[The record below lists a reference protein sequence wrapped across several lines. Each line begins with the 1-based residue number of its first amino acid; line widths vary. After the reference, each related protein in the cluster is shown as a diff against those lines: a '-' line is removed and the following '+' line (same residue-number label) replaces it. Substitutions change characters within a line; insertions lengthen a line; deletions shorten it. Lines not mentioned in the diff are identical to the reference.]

1 MITQQVRGRGV
12 NSNLEGSI
20 READWG
26 TTMVSMRD
34 LAKICGVSVA
44 TVSKALNDYSDIGE
58 DTKRRVREAA
68 EAAGYLPSTV
78 TRAIQRNRSWNLGIL
93 YEDEAQSGLTHD
105 FFSPVLDSFRREAE
119 HSGYDITFIN
129 KHLAEQRMSYSEYC
143 RFRQVDGVL
152 IACTDFYNPDVQ
164 ALIRSEVPVVTLDH
178 VFDNRIAVV
187 SDNVKGMTALVSYVC
202 SMGHTKIAYIHGADS
217 SVTRSR
223 KGSFYRSL
231 AEHGIEL
238 PDAYIREADYRDTA
252 AARAITREL
261 LELPDP
267 PTCIFYPDDYAAVG
281 GMRAIREKGLKIP
294 EDISIVGYDGIPMD
308 RILRPKMTTIH
319 QATAEIGKVAA
330 EQLVGLIEKPK
341 TMLIEHILIEG
352 TFLPGESVKRIR

>member
-1 MITQQVRGRGV
+1 
-12 NSNLEGSI
+12 
-20 READWG
+20 
-26 TTMVSMRD
+26 MVSMKD

-44 TVSKALNDYSDIGE
+44 TVSKALNDYSDVGE

-68 EAAGYLPSTV
+68 EAAGYLPNTV
-78 TRAIQRNRSWNLGIL
+78 VRAAKMNRSWNLGIL
-93 YEDEAQSGLTHD
+93 YADEAQSGLTHD
-105 FFSPVLDSFRREAE
+105 FFSPVLDSFRRQAE
-119 HSGYDITFIN
+119 HRGYDITFIN
-129 KHLAEQRMSYSEYC
+129 KHLADQRMSYYEYC

-152 IACTDFYNPDVQ
+152 IACTDFYNADVQ
-164 ALIRSEVPVVTLDH
+164 ALIRSDVPVVTLDH

-187 SDNVKGMTALVSYVC
+187 SDNVKGMTTLINYVY

-231 AEHGIEL
+231 AEHGIEI
-238 PDAYIREADYRDTA
+238 PDAYIRESDYRDTA

-267 PTCIFYPDDYAAVG
+267 PTCIFYPDDYAALG
-281 GMRAIREKGLKIP
+281 GMRAIREKGLKVP
-294 EDISIVGYDGIPMD
+294 DDISIVGYDGIPID
-308 RILRPKMTTIH
+308 RILRPKLTTIH
-319 QATAEIGKVAA
+319 QATTEIGKIAA

-341 TMLIEHILIEG
+341 TTLIERILVEG
-352 TFLPGESVKRIR
+352 AFVQGDSVRRIG